1 MTRDDLKFRAALSRF
16 GVVAVALALLPVFY
30 PRTRAHLWV
39 WGLYIAV
46 ASVEQVLIRRRIGG
60 RVRPVLSGIFDTII
74 LTYWVHRLGSIA
86 TPTMS
91 VYFFASVAN
100 ALVGDVRVGL
110 IIAAFNA
117 LAYDAVVWAEW
128 GHVLPFAPDAPAMA
142 VLGPPPLSQAFLAS
156 IFVTAFVFASTA
168 IVLMLVLAVQHHE
181 EQLVR
186 ANARLEELSQ
196 RDPLTEI
203 YNRRYLFE
211 RVQGEL
217 ARVRRGHPFAILM
230 IDLDRFKKINDIH
243 GHLRGDALLK
253 EIGTSIALTIRV
265 TDVAGRYGGDEFL
278 VLLPDTEAGDAQGVA
293 ERVAQSVHNAA
304 AGFDPA
310 NPVTASGGI
319 AVASSTDTV
328 ATLLRRA
335 DDNAYRAKQGGG
347 NRVVA

>member
-39 WGLYIAV
+39 WGVYLSV
-46 ASVEQVLIRRRIGG
+46 ATVEQVLIRKRIGG
-60 RVRPVLSGIFDTII
+60 RIRSVLSGIFDTII

-100 ALVGDVRVGL
+100 ALVGDVRVAVL
-110 IIAAFNA
+110 ITVFNA

-128 GHVLPFAPDAPAMA
+128 ARVLPFAPDAPAMA
-142 VLGPPPLSQAFLAS
+142 ALGPPVLSQAISAS

-168 IVLMLVLAVQHHE
+168 IVIMLVLAVQHHE
-181 EQLVR
+181 EQLVQ

-196 RDPLTEI
+196 RDPLTEL

-211 RVQGEL
+211 RVEGEL
-217 ARVRRGHPFAILM
+217 ARVRRGHPFAIVM
-230 IDLDRFKKINDIH
+230 IDLDHFKKVNDTH

-253 EIGTSIALTIRV
+253 EIGASIASTIRI

-278 VLLPDTEAGDAQGVA
+278 VLLPDTEPEDARGVA
-293 ERVAQSVHNAA
+293 ERVSQSVRDAA
-304 AGFDPA
+304 ARFDVA
-310 NPVTASGGI
+310 HPVTASGGI

-347 NRVVA
+347 SRVVA